1 MKIKSISLSD
11 HKPIKKIEIDNLGDV
26 VIIAG
31 ANGAGKT
38 RLKHAI
44 VTSIQ
49 ANPIMDITIE
59 ATRKEESDPKYFN
72 ADSINL
78 TKGAQNPIFT
88 QYINSRKYGQG
99 KYVGSLVQIDSK
111 RNLETLQYNQITY
124 LVADPDDTDTPWN
137 WGYSPF
143 IDRWRDFMNYIHQKV
158 AAHRNK
164 LAEDLQTDPS
174 QTGTTILGK
183 FPLPLEKYKKV
194 FADILPDKEL
204 QDINPAQ
211 PKEFQYKDS
220 SGQILPFSTLSS
232 GEQEVVKILF
242 DVARKEI
249 RHSVFIIDEPEL
261 HLHPTLTFKLIEALK
276 SIGEHTNQ
284 FIFLTHSADLISTYY
299 STGNVFFIDANQTGT
314 NQAHRLSELN
324 RSHHALVQLIGENL
338 GLFAV
343 GKKIVFVEGESSSI
357 DRLTYHKIGL
367 SVNPELKFSPV
378 GSVVNMGTLKVV
390 EEQLRNSL
398 FGIDM
403 YMLRDKDGLR
413 QDQIDALEK
422 NGRLLC
428 LKRRHI
434 ENYFL
439 NEDILHK
446 VAIHLYLNKVGI
458 DVSAANI
465 AKETKRIAKETVSFN
480 LYKNFKEYVAA
491 NYSINVPKIKSI
503 ETMSLEDVKA
513 EISNGLGSN
522 LKILSTELEKSKTI
536 AWLDTEQL
544 RLENLL
550 ETEKWKLEFQGKI
563 IFSRVCGEILKGNA
577 LSIREC
583 YVDIALKEK
592 EAANFGDT
600 IPNYVICREEKQS
613 IQTLRETLAGYQFK
627 D

>member
-1 MKIKSISLSD
+1 MRIKSIKLTD
-11 HKPIKKIEIDNLGDV
+11 HKPIKNIEIDNLGDV

-44 VTSIQ
+44 VASIQ
-49 ANPIMDITIE
+49 ENPIMDLTIE
-59 ATRKEESDPKYFN
+59 ATRKEEADPKYFN
-72 ADSINL
+72 AESINL
-78 TKGAQNPIFT
+78 TKATPNPIFT

-99 KYVGSLVQIDSK
+99 KYVGSLVQVDSK
-111 RNLETLQYNQITY
+111 RNLETLKYNQISY
-124 LVADPDDTDTPWN
+124 LVTDPDDVDTPWN
-137 WGYSPF
+137 WGYSSF

-158 AAHRNK
+158 AAHKNK
-164 LAEDLQTDPS
+164 LAEDLQEDPT
-174 QTGTTILGK
+174 QTGAEILKK
-183 FPLPLEKYKKV
+183 FPLPLEKYKEV
-194 FADILPDKEL
+194 FADILPGKEL

-299 STGNVFFIDANQTGT
+299 STGNVFFIDTNQSGA
-314 NQAHRLSELN
+314 NQAHRLSELDT
-324 RSHHALVQLIGENL
+324 SHHALVQLIGENL

-378 GSVVNMGTLKVV
+378 GSVVNVGALKVV
-390 EEQLRNSL
+390 EEQLRSSL
-398 FGIDM
+398 FGVDM
-403 YMLRDKDGLR
+403 YMLRDRDGLR
-413 QDQIDALEK
+413 QDQIDELEK
-422 NGRLLC
+422 NGKLFC

-439 NEDILHK
+439 DENILNK

-458 DVSAANI
+458 DVSASNI
-465 AKETKRIAKETVSFN
+465 AKEIKRIAEETLSLN
-480 LYKNFKEYVAA
+480 LYKNFKEHVAA
-491 NYSINVPKIKSI
+491 NYSIKVPKIKSI
-503 ETMSLEDVKA
+503 ETLTLEDAKN
-513 EISNGLGSN
+513 EISIGFEGNINS
-522 LKILSTELEKSKTI
+522 LSTELDKAKTM
-536 AWLDTEQL
+536 AWLDAEQL
-544 RLENLL
+544 RLESLL
-550 ETEKWKLEFQGKI
+550 KTDQWKIEFQGKI
-563 IFSRVCGEILKGNA
+563 IFSRICGEVLKGNT

-592 EAANFGDT
+592 EAGINELA
-600 IPNYVICREEKQS
+600 
-613 IQTLRETLAGYQFK
+613 ETFK
-627 D
+627 TM